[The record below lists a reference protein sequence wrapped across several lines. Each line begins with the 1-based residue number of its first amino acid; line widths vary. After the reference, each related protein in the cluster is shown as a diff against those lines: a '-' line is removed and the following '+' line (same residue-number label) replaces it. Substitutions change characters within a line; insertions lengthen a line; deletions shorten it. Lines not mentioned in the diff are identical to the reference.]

1 MWAPD
6 DPPCQAAVGH
16 VSSLLSLV
24 PGAWCLGPAAEV
36 RRVSSVIQVKDP
48 DRCNYGSDFSRVQHG
63 DCSKVRRGPFSGACQ
78 SSLIASH
85 NDWLVTVQRSTVNLG
100 RPTVLGINRTKAP
113 LAVSHG
119 SHRPA
124 NSFSYHDASLYTVG
138 WIAALPIE
146 RAAATALLDERHEIP
161 HGFEQHQSDT
171 NAYTW
176 GRVGEHN
183 IVIASLPAGIYG
195 TTSAATTALNL
206 LSSMPQIRVGLLVGI
221 GGAVARPDECR
232 DIRLGDVVVS
242 QPEGTEGGVVQYD
255 LGKATTNH
263 SWERKGSL
271 NMPPSVLLHALANLQ
286 AEHEISPSKVPD
298 LLHGMWT
305 ANPQMTRPKANAP
318 AYVHQGFDNDRL
330 FISTYNHAGGG
341 TCKMC
346 DMSKEVQRN
355 QRDTTDPYIHYGFI
369 ASGNSLI
376 KDAATRDR
384 IADGLGEK
392 CVCFEMEA
400 AGLMNHFPCLVI
412 RGICDYADSHKNDR
426 WQRYASATAAAY
438 AKELL
443 GFVPAKQVQA
453 TRRAVDILSSLCD
466 DVKNIQSTTVKVS
479 EGVQN
484 VRTVVADINER
495 YKDDIDRKCMRNL
508 FETDPR
514 EDKKRIQEAKGNL
527 LKDCYRWIIDH
538 AEFKRFCADS
548 RSRLLWVKG
557 DPGKGKTMLLCGI
570 IDELGRRTNNLVCY
584 FFCQATETQ
593 LSNAV
598 SVLRG
603 LIYLLVDQQR
613 SLISYV
619 RSKHAVTGDKLFQG
633 RNAWFSLVEI
643 LREMLRDPTLKG
655 AVFIVDALDE
665 CTERGQLL
673 DFIIRSVSPSH
684 VKWIVSSRNW
694 LDIEEKLDSVK
705 HKVTLHLELNK
716 ESVSKAVTTY
726 IGHKVEELTGL
737 KNYDNETKEAVR
749 RHLFAN
755 SDGTFLWVALVCK
768 ELADTS
774 VIRKQHTLSKLK
786 SMPPGLDHLYGRMM
800 EHISGSHDANIC
812 KDILATA
819 SVVKRPVTLD
829 ELKVLVESL
838 NEEDHTDLPRII
850 TSCGSFLSLRGGVI
864 YFVHQSARDFLLK
877 KAYNKVLPS
886 GAAHQHYAIFMRS
899 LKALSRLLRR
909 DIYNL
914 GAPGF
919 PSDQISLPK
928 PDPLASIRYSCLYWA
943 DHLAACERRGT
954 MGGKALQDGSV
965 VHEFIENKYL
975 NWLESLGLIRST
987 SAGVL
992 AVQKLETLVRNT
1004 KAPGL
1009 TALIQDARR
1018 FILAHRRVIEIA
1030 PLQVYA
1036 SALVF
1041 SPTRSLIRGLFQK
1054 EEPDWMIL
1062 KPHMEST
1069 WNACLQTLEN
1079 DCLVKSIAFSS
1090 DGRLVSNS
1098 GDNAIKVWDTATG
1111 ACAQTLKGHSSKV
1124 RSVAFSTDGLQLAS
1138 GSYDHTIKMWDAKTG
1153 AYIRT
1158 LRGHALWVTSVV
1170 FSTDGQLLASGSYDD
1185 KIKVWN
1191 AATGACVQTLKGH
1204 DCHVMSVT
1212 FSADGRR
1219 LASGSSD
1226 NTIKLWNA
1234 TTGACMRTLRGHD
1247 DVVMSVAFSADGQ
1260 RLASGSWDSTI
1271 KVWDVATAACTLTL
1285 RDHGGQVRSVV
1296 FSTDGQRLAS
1306 GSTDHTIKVW
1316 DATMMGAGVETP
1328 NGRDGWVRSAAFSA
1342 DGKRLT
1348 SGLRDE
1354 TVKLWDAATGA
1365 CMRTLKGHGGWVK
1378 SVALSTD
1385 GQRLASGSD
1394 DDMIKVWDA
1403 TTGAC
1408 VQTLKG
1414 HGGHVACVIFSTDNR
1429 RLASCS
1435 DDFTVKIWD
1444 AQTGACMRTLKG
1456 HDHWVMSVDF
1466 STDGRRLASG
1476 SRDRTVKVWDV
1487 ATGACVQ
1494 TLKGHDGSVMS
1505 VTFSTDGQR
1514 LASASGWPDETIK
1527 LWDATTG
1534 AFVQTLRGH
1543 RGSVTSVAFSTDGR
1557 RLASSS
1563 FDDTVKVW
1571 DAKTGA
1577 CMQTLKGH
1585 GSWVMSVAFSTDGQR
1600 LASGSY
1606 DDTIKVWD
1614 VAKGACAQ
1622 TLKGHGDRVTSVVFS
1637 ADGRRLVSG
1646 SCDMTIKL
1654 WKATTGTGAFVQ
1666 TLRGHRGSVTSVAF
1680 STDGRRLA
1688 SSSFDDT
1695 VKVWDAKTGAC
1706 MQTLKGHGSWV
1717 MSVAFS
1723 TDGQRLAS
1731 GSYDDT
1737 IKVWDVAK
1745 VKVWDAKTGACM
1757 QTLEGDGCCLS
1768 SVVLS
1773 NDGRRLASGTSKD
1786 TIKVWDVATG
1796 ACVQTLKGHGNFV
1809 KSVVFSTDGQQLASG
1824 SPDETIKVWNV
1835 GTGTCLRTFKVGRQW
1850 DLTLLSLDETVLS
1863 TCNGLL
1869 NLDFRTRLP
1878 TTRPS
1883 ADAIGDVRHSGW
1895 AMPGERGLAG
1905 GRRGW
1910 RLIRS
1915 PHFTSAMEA
1924 KPRPAAPNVPAL
1936 LLNLNLPVAGPFV

>member
-1 MWAPD
+1 MTILD
-6 DPPCQAAVGH
+6 
-16 VSSLLSLV
+16 
-24 PGAWCLGPAAEV
+24 
-36 RRVSSVIQVKDP
+36 
-48 DRCNYGSDFSRVQHG
+48 
-63 DCSKVRRGPFSGACQ
+63 
-78 SSLIASH
+78 
-85 NDWLVTVQRSTVNLG
+85 
-100 RPTVLGINRTKAP
+100 
-113 LAVSHG
+113 
-119 SHRPA
+119 
-124 NSFSYHDASLYTVG
+124 DASLYTVG

-183 IVIASLPAGIYG
+183 IVIASLPAGVYG

-221 GGAVARPDECR
+221 GGAVARPDEGR

-255 LGKATTNH
+255 LGKATSNH

-271 NMPPSVLLHALANLQ
+271 NMPPPVLLHALANLQ

-355 QRDTTDPYIHYGFI
+355 QRDTTDPYIHYGVI

-376 KDAATRDR
+376 KDAAARDR

-426 WQRYASATAAAY
+426 WQRYASAAAAAF

-453 TRRAVDILSSLCD
+453 TRRAIDTLNSICENME
-466 DVKNIQSTTVKVS
+466 NIQSATVKVS
-479 EGVQN
+479 AGVQA
-484 VRTVVADINER
+484 VHAIVSHINER

-508 FETDPR
+508 YETDPR
-514 EDKKRIQEAKGNL
+514 EDKKRIQEAKGFL
-527 LKDCYRWIIDH
+527 LKDCYRWILDH
-538 AEFKRFCADS
+538 ADFQRFCDDP

-570 IDELGRRTNNLVCY
+570 IDELERRAKHLVCY

-593 LSNAV
+593 LSSAV

-603 LIYLLVDQQR
+603 LLYLLVDRQR

-633 RNAWFSLVEI
+633 RNTWFSLVEM
-643 LREMLRDPTLKG
+643 LREMLQDPALKG

-673 DFIIRSVSPSH
+673 DFIQSISPSH
-684 VKWIVSSRNW
+684 VKWIISSRNW
-694 LDIEEKLDSVK
+694 LDIEEKLDSMK
-705 HKVTLHLELNK
+705 QKVTLHLELNK

-774 VIRKQHTLSKLK
+774 IIRKQHTLSKLK
-786 SMPPGLDHLYGRMM
+786 SFPPGLDHLYGRMM

-838 NEEDHTDLPRII
+838 KEEDHTDLPRII

-877 KAYNKVLPS
+877 KAYNKVLPL
-886 GAAHQHYAIFMRS
+886 GAAHQHYAIFTRS

-928 PDPLASIRYSCLYWA
+928 PDPLASIRYSCLYWV

-954 MGGKALQDGSV
+954 MGDKALQDGSV
-965 VHEFIENKYL
+965 VHEFIEKKYL

-992 AVQKLETLVRNT
+992 AMQKLETLVRNT

-1054 EEPDWMIL
+1054 QEPDWMVL

-1069 WNACLQTLEN
+1069 WNACLQTLEIG
-1079 DCLVKSIAFSS
+1079 CFVQSVAFAP
-1090 DGRLVSNS
+1090 DDQLVSNS
-1098 GDNAIKVWDTATG
+1098 SDNAIK
-1111 ACAQTLKGHSSKV
+1111 
-1124 RSVAFSTDGLQLAS
+1124 
-1138 GSYDHTIKMWDAKTG
+1138 MWD
-1153 AYIRT
+1153 
-1158 LRGHALWVTSVV
+1158 
-1170 FSTDGQLLASGSYDD
+1170 
-1185 KIKVWN
+1185 

-1204 DCHVMSVT
+1204 SDSVDSVAFSADGLRLASSSSDKTIKVWDARTGACMRTLKSHGSVDSVALSTDGRRLASDSYNNTIKVWDVATGACVQTLRGHDDWVMSVAFSTDGQRLASGSYDDTIKVWDVATGACVQTLKGHDRYVMSVT
-1212 FSADGRR
+1212 FSMDDQR

-1226 NTIKLWNA
+1226 KTIKVWNA

-1247 DVVMSVAFSADGQ
+1247 DWVMSVS
-1260 RLASGSWDSTI
+1260 
-1271 KVWDVATAACTLTL
+1271 
-1285 RDHGGQVRSVV
+1285 

-1306 GSTDHTIKVW
+1306 GSRDNTIKVWDAATGACTRTLKGHGNEVMSVTFSTDGQRLASGSSDNTIKVW
-1316 DATMMGAGVETP
+1316 DATMTGTGVETLQGG
-1328 NGRDGWVRSAAFSA
+1328 NGSVRSVAFSI
-1342 DGKRLT
+1342 DGQRLA
-1348 SGLRDE
+1348 SGLGDT
-1354 TVKLWDAATGA
+1354 TVKVWDAATGS
-1365 CMRTLKGHGGWVK
+1365 CMRTLKGHDGWVK
-1378 SVALSTD
+1378 SVAFSTD

-1403 TTGAC
+1403 VTGAC

-1414 HGGHVACVIFSTDNR
+1414 HGGHVTCVIFSTDGR

-1444 AQTGACMRTLKG
+1444 AQTGA
-1456 HDHWVMSVDF
+1456 S
-1466 STDGRRLASG
+1466 
-1476 SRDRTVKVWDV
+1476 
-1487 ATGACVQ
+1487 
-1494 TLKGHDGSVMS
+1494 
-1505 VTFSTDGQR
+1505 
-1514 LASASGWPDETIK
+1514 SGWPDETIK

-1534 AFVQTLRGH
+1534 AFVQTLKGH

-1577 CMQTLKGH
+1577 CMRTLKGH

-1614 VAKGACAQ
+1614 AATGACAQ
-1622 TLKGHGDRVTSVVFS
+1622 TLKGHGDHVTCVVFS
-1637 ADGRRLVSG
+1637 ADGRRLASG
-1646 SCDMTIKL
+1646 SCDKTIKL
-1654 WKATTGTGAFVQ
+1654 WKATTGSSVETLKGHDSWVKSAAFTTDGQRLASGSRDKTVKVWDAATGACMR
-1666 TLRGHRGSVTSVAF
+1666 TLRGHDGWVLSVAFSTDGHVLASGSTDKTIKVWDAATGACTLTLEGHGGHVTCVIF

-1688 SSSFDDT
+1688 SCSHDLT
-1695 VKVWDAKTGAC
+1695 VKIWDAQTGAC
-1706 MQTLKGHGSWV
+1706 MRTLKGHGSWV

-1723 TDGQRLAS
+1723 
-1731 GSYDDT
+1731 
-1737 IKVWDVAK
+1737 
-1745 VKVWDAKTGACM
+1745 
-1757 QTLEGDGCCLS
+1757 
-1768 SVVLS
+1768 
-1773 NDGRRLASGTSKD
+1773 NDGRRLASGSSD
-1786 TIKVWDVATG
+1786 NTIKVWDVATG
-1796 ACVQTLKGHGNFV
+1796 ACVQTLKGHGGHV
-1809 KSVVFSTDGQQLASG
+1809 TSVVFSTNGQQLAS
-1824 SPDETIKVWNV
+1824 SSFDKTIKVWNV
-1835 GTGTCLRTFKVGRQW
+1835 GTGTCVRTFKVGRQRQ
-1850 DLTLLSLDETVLS
+1850 LTLLSIDQTVLS
-1863 TCNGLL
+1863 TCSGVL
-1869 NLDFRTRLP
+1869 NLDLWTLLP

-1895 AMPGERGLAG
+1895 GIDLDGDGLKISSCADVVFGINLGRGQYTVVQTIGVLRKETIENHIFDGETFMTAVTTAIAGLTSDKFVTVVRDLPSTV
-1905 GRRGW
+1905 GRLGYYVQPLIIAQSPAPHQALNEDNIHKLARRKLLPAHLQSGDTMCI
-1910 RLIRS
+1910 RLEKKWDGRTTIQPWQRS
-1915 PHFTSAMEA
+1915 ASYSYISSLRSVFSLHNETGKYSQSS
-1924 KPRPAAPNVPAL
+1924 
-1936 LLNLNLPVAGPFV
+1936 

>member
-1 MWAPD
+1 MTILD
-6 DPPCQAAVGH
+6 
-16 VSSLLSLV
+16 
-24 PGAWCLGPAAEV
+24 
-36 RRVSSVIQVKDP
+36 
-48 DRCNYGSDFSRVQHG
+48 
-63 DCSKVRRGPFSGACQ
+63 
-78 SSLIASH
+78 
-85 NDWLVTVQRSTVNLG
+85 
-100 RPTVLGINRTKAP
+100 
-113 LAVSHG
+113 
-119 SHRPA
+119 
-124 NSFSYHDASLYTVG
+124 DASLYTVG

-183 IVIASLPAGIYG
+183 IVIASLPAGVYG

-221 GGAVARPDECR
+221 GGAVARPDEGR

-255 LGKATTNH
+255 LGKATSNH

-271 NMPPSVLLHALANLQ
+271 NMPPPVLLHALANLQ

-355 QRDTTDPYIHYGFI
+355 QRDTTDPYIHYGVI

-376 KDAATRDR
+376 KDAAARDR

-426 WQRYASATAAAY
+426 WQRYASAAAAAF

-453 TRRAVDILSSLCD
+453 TRRAIDTLNSICENME
-466 DVKNIQSTTVKVS
+466 NIQSATVKVS
-479 EGVQN
+479 AGVQE
-484 VRTVVADINER
+484 VHAIVSHINER

-508 FETDPR
+508 YETDPR
-514 EDKKRIQEAKGNL
+514 EDKKRIQEAKGFL
-527 LKDCYRWIIDH
+527 LKDCYRWILDH
-538 AEFKRFCADS
+538 ADFQRFCDDP

-570 IDELGRRTNNLVCY
+570 IDELERRAKHLVCY

-593 LSNAV
+593 LSSAV

-603 LIYLLVDQQR
+603 LLYLLVDRQR

-633 RNAWFSLVEI
+633 RNAWFSLVEM
-643 LREMLRDPTLKG
+643 LREMLQDPALKG

-673 DFIIRSVSPSH
+673 DFIQSISPSH
-684 VKWIVSSRNW
+684 VKWIISSRNW

-705 HKVTLHLELNK
+705 QKVTLHLELNK

-786 SMPPGLDHLYGRMM
+786 SFPPGLDHLYGRMM
-800 EHISGSHDANIC
+800 EHTSGSHDANIC

-838 NEEDHTDLPRII
+838 KEEDHTDLPRII

-877 KAYNKVLPS
+877 KAYNKVLPL
-886 GAAHQHYAIFMRS
+886 GAAHQHYAIFTRS

-928 PDPLASIRYSCLYWA
+928 PDPLASIRYSCLYWV

-954 MGGKALQDGSV
+954 MGDKALQDGSV
-965 VHEFIENKYL
+965 VHEFIEKKYL

-1054 EEPDWMIL
+1054 QEPDWMVL

-1069 WNACLQTLEN
+1069 WNACLQTLEIG
-1079 DCLVKSIAFSS
+1079 CFVQSVAFAP
-1090 DGRLVSNS
+1090 DDQLVSNS
-1098 GDNAIKVWDTATG
+1098 SDNA
-1111 ACAQTLKGHSSKV
+1111 
-1124 RSVAFSTDGLQLAS
+1124 
-1138 GSYDHTIKMWDAKTG
+1138 IKMWDAATG
-1153 AYIRT
+1153 A
-1158 LRGHALWVTSVV
+1158 S
-1170 FSTDGQLLASGSYDD
+1170 FSTDG
-1185 KIKVWN
+1185 
-1191 AATGACVQTLKGH
+1191 
-1204 DCHVMSVT
+1204 HV
-1212 FSADGRR
+1212 
-1219 LASGSSD
+1219 
-1226 NTIKLWNA
+1226 
-1234 TTGACMRTLRGHD
+1234 
-1247 DVVMSVAFSADGQ
+1247 
-1260 RLASGSWDSTI
+1260 
-1271 KVWDVATAACTLTL
+1271 
-1285 RDHGGQVRSVV
+1285 
-1296 FSTDGQRLAS
+1296 LAS
-1306 GSTDHTIKVW
+1306 GSTDKTIKV
-1316 DATMMGAGVETP
+1316 
-1328 NGRDGWVRSAAFSA
+1328 
-1342 DGKRLT
+1342 
-1348 SGLRDE
+1348 
-1354 TVKLWDAATGA
+1354 WDAATGA
-1365 CMRTLKGHGGWVK
+1365 CTL
-1378 SVALSTD
+1378 
-1385 GQRLASGSD
+1385 
-1394 DDMIKVWDA
+1394 
-1403 TTGAC
+1403 
-1408 VQTLKG
+1408 TLEG
-1414 HGGHVACVIFSTDNR
+1414 HGGHVTCVIFSTDGR

-1456 HDHWVMSVDF
+1456 HDRWAMSVAF

-1476 SRDRTVKVWDV
+1476 SRDKTVKVWDA
-1487 ATGACVQ
+1487 ATGACAQ
-1494 TLKGHDGSVMS
+1494 TLKGHGDHVTCVVFSADGRRLASGSCDKTIKLWKATTGSSVETLKGHDS
-1505 VTFSTDGQR
+1505 WVKSAAFTTDGQR
-1514 LASASGWPDETIK
+1514 LASGSRDKTVKVWDAATGACAQTLKGHGDHVTCVVFSADGRRLASGSCDKTIK
-1527 LWDATTG
+1527 LWKATTG
-1534 AFVQTLRGH
+1534 SSVETLKGHDSWVKSAAFTTDGQRLASGSRDKTVKVWDAATGACMRTLRGH
-1543 RGSVTSVAFSTDGR
+1543 DGWVLSVAFSTDGHVLASGSTDKTIKVWDAATGACTLTLEGHGGHVTCVIFSTDGR
-1557 RLASSS
+1557 RLASCSH
-1563 FDDTVKVW
+1563 DLTVKIW
-1571 DAKTGA
+1571 DAQTGA
-1577 CMQTLKGH
+1577 CMRTLKGH
-1585 GSWVMSVAFSTDGQR
+1585 GSWVMSVAFS
-1600 LASGSY
+1600 
-1606 DDTIKVWD
+1606 
-1614 VAKGACAQ
+1614 
-1622 TLKGHGDRVTSVVFS
+1622 
-1637 ADGRRLVSG
+1637 
-1646 SCDMTIKL
+1646 
-1654 WKATTGTGAFVQ
+1654 
-1666 TLRGHRGSVTSVAF
+1666 
-1680 STDGRRLA
+1680 
-1688 SSSFDDT
+1688 
-1695 VKVWDAKTGAC
+1695 
-1706 MQTLKGHGSWV
+1706 
-1717 MSVAFS
+1717 
-1723 TDGQRLAS
+1723 
-1731 GSYDDT
+1731 
-1737 IKVWDVAK
+1737 
-1745 VKVWDAKTGACM
+1745 
-1757 QTLEGDGCCLS
+1757 
-1768 SVVLS
+1768 
-1773 NDGRRLASGTSKD
+1773 NDGRRLASGSSD
-1786 TIKVWDVATG
+1786 NTIKVWDVATG
-1796 ACVQTLKGHGNFV
+1796 ACVQTLKGHGGHV
-1809 KSVVFSTDGQQLASG
+1809 TSVVFSTNGQQLAS
-1824 SPDETIKVWNV
+1824 SSFDKTIKVWNV
-1835 GTGTCLRTFKVGRQW
+1835 GTGTCVRTFKVGRQRQ
-1850 DLTLLSLDETVLS
+1850 LTLLSIDQTVLS
-1863 TCNGLL
+1863 TCSGVL
-1869 NLDFRTRLP
+1869 NLDLWTLYHK
-1878 TTRPS
+1878 TVS
-1883 ADAIGDVRHSGW
+1883 
-1895 AMPGERGLAG
+1895 
-1905 GRRGW
+1905 
-1910 RLIRS
+1910 
-1915 PHFTSAMEA
+1915 
-1924 KPRPAAPNVPAL
+1924 
-1936 LLNLNLPVAGPFV
+1936 